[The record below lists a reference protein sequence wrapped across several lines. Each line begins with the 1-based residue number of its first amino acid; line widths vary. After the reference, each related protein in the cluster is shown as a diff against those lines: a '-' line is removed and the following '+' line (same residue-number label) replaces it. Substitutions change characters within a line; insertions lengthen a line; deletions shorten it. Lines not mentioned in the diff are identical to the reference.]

1 MLIFLFFF
9 SAVSSD
15 IGTFRCVR
23 IAKIY
28 GNTPFDNLFCLLSP
42 VPFSGEDKLDW
53 KYVRIWVL
61 WDADSAC
68 YIIYFKRKKVWD
80 QYFSAWVLRSVS
92 SPMEPK
98 KL

>member
-28 GNTPFDNLFCLLSP
+28 GNTPFDNLFWPLS
-42 VPFSGEDKLDW
+42 S
-53 KYVRIWVL
+53 
-61 WDADSAC
+61 
-68 YIIYFKRKKVWD
+68 
-80 QYFSAWVLRSVS
+80 LRTPENVN
-92 SPMEPK
+92 
-98 KL
+98 